1 MFCTYD
7 VLHGW
12 AHRTESICVVL
23 LGQYIYSIL
32 YALLCVESVQ
42 CILHAMCYIQS
53 TIGSESLR
61 VISGYLECLVYN
73 ADAHNLGIYP

>member
-1 MFCTYD
+1 MFCTYN

-32 YALLCVESVQ
+32 YALWCVESVP
-42 CILHAMCYIQS
+42 CTLHATCYIQP
-53 TIGSESLR
+53 TIRSESL
-61 VISGYLECLVYN
+61 
-73 ADAHNLGIYP
+73 